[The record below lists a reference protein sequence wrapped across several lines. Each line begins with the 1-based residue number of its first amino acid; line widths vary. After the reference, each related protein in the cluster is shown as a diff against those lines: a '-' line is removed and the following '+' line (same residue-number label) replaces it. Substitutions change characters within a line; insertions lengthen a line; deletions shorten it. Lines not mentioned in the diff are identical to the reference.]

1 MMPGGEGMK
10 DTLVNMTLYL
20 AGWFAM
26 VLGSAGGRPWTGA
39 VVGLGLLTVHIAMA
53 RERGPEIVTIL
64 AIGILGTVTDSAQA
78 FAGIFV
84 FESGYWSYWVIP
96 FWITVMWMQL
106 ATLFHFTLRWLSRRY
121 LLSAAFGAVGGPV
134 ALFIGERLGGVIFP
148 MGTRHS
154 LLTLSVVW
162 AVILPLCVLV
172 AGRFR
177 PQKGKGQYRL

>member
-1 MMPGGEGMK
+1 MK

-39 VVGLGLLTVHIAMA
+39 AVGLGLLAVHIALA

-78 FAGIFV
+78 FAGVFV

-106 ATLFHFTLRWLSRRY
+106 ATLFHFTLRRLSRRY
-121 LLSAAFGAVGGPV
+121 FLSATIGAVGGPV
-134 ALFIGERLGGVIFP
+134 ALLIGERLEGVIFP
-148 MGTRHS
+148 MGMRHS
-154 LLTLSVVW
+154 LLILAAVW

-172 AGRFR
+172 ADRFQPLKGRAL
-177 PQKGKGQYRL
+177 YRL